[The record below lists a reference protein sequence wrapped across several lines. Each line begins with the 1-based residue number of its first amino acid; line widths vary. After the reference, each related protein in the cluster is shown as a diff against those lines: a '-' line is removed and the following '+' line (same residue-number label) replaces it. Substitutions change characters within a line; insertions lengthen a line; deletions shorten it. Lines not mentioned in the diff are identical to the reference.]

1 MSVVY
6 MGVEVGG
13 GGVCPKMVMGLFQE
27 ATEVAVVYGRLLR
40 LCVIFVCVNLCVCVF
55 FVSICVCVCVLKVF
69 IYSGVWEGV

>member
-6 MGVEVGG
+6 MGVEVGGG

-40 LCVIFVCVNLCVCVF
+40 LCVICVCQFVCL
-55 FVSICVCVCVLKVF
+55 CVCVLKVF